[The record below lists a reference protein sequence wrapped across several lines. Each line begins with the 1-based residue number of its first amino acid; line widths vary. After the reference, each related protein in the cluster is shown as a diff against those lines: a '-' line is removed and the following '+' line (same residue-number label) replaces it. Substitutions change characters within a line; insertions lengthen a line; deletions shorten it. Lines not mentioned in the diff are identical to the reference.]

1 MMPWGAPL
9 SRKLPGGLQVPDL
22 PHLPLSAPAEWVSH
36 ALPCDTKMPSL
47 PTQRYKSQMPSSLS
61 LLTERAEGHPP
72 ALSPRPRK
80 LQMPYLV
87 QVHRRLSLHHS
98 WKGRRDLSFVDS
110 QSLEYTKDRERSS
123 PKWDPPTIYSRIS
136 WWIGENAD
144 SLSPCQL
151 SEVKAQESA
160 SQGHLHGQK
169 WLLHLA
175 MYSSKCSS
183 SPTYRRWDQFSGLQL
198 VLLKQEREHNKREDN
213 WMYHFVVKIKYC
225 FIELFVLVTYVQI
238 WADQE
243 VRPIF

>member
-1 MMPWGAPL
+1 MPYF
-9 SRKLPGGLQVPDL
+9 LQV
-22 PHLPLSAPAEWVSH
+22 H
-36 ALPCDTKMPSL
+36 
-47 PTQRYKSQMPSSLS
+47 
-61 LLTERAEGHPP
+61 G
-72 ALSPRPRK
+72 
-80 LQMPYLV
+80 
-87 QVHRRLSLHHS
+87 RLSLHHS
-98 WKGRRDLSFVDS
+98 WKGRREGPVICRFTEPRVHQGSRTEF
-110 QSLEYTKDRERSS
+110 
-123 PKWDPPTIYSRIS
+123 PKVDPPTIYSRIS

-183 SPTYRRWDQFSGLQL
+183 SPTYGRWDKFSGLRL

-213 WMYHFVVKIKYC
+213 WMYHFVVKVKYC
-225 FIELFVLVTYVQI
+225 FIELFVLVTYIQI

-243 VRPIF
+243 VRLIFSVSCDQPVGKTLLWKGVKQLSVLILPSHGCHKQPKTCSRSFKNVLQWQTII